1 LRRPGEQYRNDP
13 APARPGRRRH
23 ALSPL
28 QRQAIVRLLRRELR
42 GGVASLRREIPSLPR
57 NATCAYVRRLR
68 RVRARRIRRLW
79 RVLRWLLPCAVW
91 AIDGTWL
98 DQPVAPFGRRALV
111 VVELHSGKVLDLRAV
126 PGERAAAAEQVLA
139 RLIEEHG
146 APLVLKLDNGSA
158 FTARRF
164 AKFCQRHG
172 ITLLHSPVR
181 RPRYNGA
188 CEVHGRWA
196 KRDAQAAARARG
208 ASDGLTQADL
218 NSAITFTG
226 VMPRVSPVLRQR
238 FLEVVAEQ
246 LTIVAAERGLALQGA
261 VPDHVRR
268 SLARVA
274 VGRALQLCHILTIEG
289 RAYRQCLSRSA
300 A

>member
-1 LRRPGEQYRNDP
+1 MRRPDEQYRDHR
-13 APARPGRRRH
+13 APGGPGRRLH
-23 ALSPL
+23 PLSPL
-28 QRQAIVRLLRRELR
+28 LCRAIARVLHREPDCS
-42 GGVASLRREIPSLPR
+42 VASLRQQIPFLPR

-68 RVRARRIRRLW
+68 RVRARRRRRLW
-79 RVLRWLLPCAVW
+79 RSLRWLLPGAVW

-139 RLIEEHG
+139 RLIAEHG

-158 FTARRF
+158 FIARRF
-164 AKFCQRHG
+164 ARFCQRHG

-196 KRDAQAAARARG
+196 KRDAQAAAEARG
-208 ASDGLTQADL
+208 AAGDLCQADL
-218 NSAITFTG
+218 DCAITFTG
-226 VMPRVSPVLRQR
+226 TMPRVSPLLRLR
-238 FLEVVAEQ
+238 FLEVVAQQ
-246 LTIVAAERGLALQGA
+246 LAIVAAERGLALHSTIL
-261 VPDHVRR
+261 DHVHR

-274 VGRALQLCHILTIEG
+274 VQRALQLCHILTIEG
-289 RAYRQCLSRSA
+289 RAYRQCLSPSA